1 MHPTDAEV
9 EQAARDFRAAIDAA
23 GPAPWA
29 LKHIVYPRGACGHAA
44 ELLGR
49 YLIERLGITADY
61 VNQDAPHDIGG
72 WRHSHAWL
80 EWNGLTIDISGDQF
94 GWEPVIVT
102 RTPQYHGKGEP
113 RSLGRVRLVLTPLG
127 NIEGLFERDKGRQR
141 PGPGNTPLGRLHT
154 RNLSEH
160 FLLDPL

>member
-29 LKHIVYPRGACGHAA
+29 LKHIAYPRGACGHAA

-61 VNQDAPHDIGG
+61 VNQDARDDIGG

-80 EWNGLTIDISGDQF
+80 EWDGLTIDISGDQF

-113 RSLGRVRLVLTPLG
+113 NSRHPVCLEHQRDWWWGECGPLWAA
-127 NIEGLFERDKGRQR
+127 IR
-141 PGPGNTPLGRLHT
+141 PHLP
-154 RNLSEH
+154 S
-160 FLLDPL
+160 